1 MTLAHDLIDVVIVIA
16 VGPGLWQQLWPAAYI
31 FFGFLFLLWPDLSE
45 KPITTIKHIY
55 TTMHNNKEHCVAM
68 NCIVAIFLYGFM
80 RFGIEFQPESK
91 ESWILSK

>member
-16 VGPGLWQQLWPAAYI
+16 VGPGLWQQLWPAAHI
-31 FFGFLFLLWPDLSE
+31 FFLFWPDLNE

-55 TTMHNNKEHCVAM
+55 TTMHNNKERRVAM

-80 RFGIEFQPESK
+80 RFGIEFEPESK
-91 ESWILSK
+91 ESSILSK